1 MKVLLVEQL
10 FKLSNRQTVGVD
22 GGGKFFGIHRVQVV
36 ERLDPWK
43 DGGKGRRQRCAAS
56 SFACVSDAGRK
67 RMFFRH
73 ENTPFFFG

>member
-10 FKLSNRQTVGVD
+10 LKLPNRQAVGMD
-22 GGGKFFGIHRVQVV
+22 GGGKFFGIHRMQVV

-43 DGGKGRRQRCAAS
+43 DGGKGRRQWRAACP
-56 SFACVSDAGRK
+56 FACASDAGRK